1 MPPETNNEED
11 QNVTWFDSVEPV
23 EEPELDDDID
33 IENYELAT
41 PEVTFEE
48 SIEAIEGESLSMQ
61 DLLGFN
67 DISRKQVHELRSSW
81 NALEE
86 TKRATLA
93 EVMLALAGDFPYGD
107 FGRFFQVLLEDSN
120 ETVRIHAANG
130 AGLSEAPILIKPL
143 VELAENDPSFN
154 VREAALRALA
164 PQIVGLDLGIVHDA
178 QDEKRLLKLKGW
190 AKDPSWPVELR
201 SAALQ
206 SYSHNVSDDE
216 IGAIIESFVDSDDD
230 TLQLGAMRAMIEFGP
245 GAFTRFLE
253 LELRSQDIDSR
264 EAAALAMG
272 QSTDEAVVP
281 MLTMTARED
290 QEPAVR
296 EAAYTGLGNIGSR
309 AAINALTQLR
319 ENASDDEID
328 VIDASLQYAAE
339 LQELENLEE
348 IGMLEFE
355 AEGDEA

>member
-1 MPPETNNEED
+1 MPPENNNEEQD
-11 QNVTWFDSVEPV
+11 VTRFDSVEAV

-33 IENYELAT
+33 LENYELTT

-93 EVMLALAGDFPYGD
+93 EVMLALAGDYPYGD

-120 ETVRIHAANG
+120 ETVRLHAANG
-130 AGLSEAPILIKPL
+130 AALSEVPTLIKPL
-143 VELAENDPSFN
+143 VEMSEHDRSIH
-154 VREAALRALA
+154 VREASLRALA
-164 PQIVGLDLGIVHDA
+164 AQVVGLDLGVVIDA
-178 QDEKRLLKLKGW
+178 QDEKRLLKLKTW
-190 AKDPSWPVELR
+190 AQDESWPVELR
-201 SAALQ
+201 AAALQ
-206 SYSHNVSDDE
+206 SYSHNVGDDD

-253 LELRSQDIDSR
+253 LEIRSQDIDSR

-272 QSTDEAVVP
+272 QSLDEAVVP

-296 EAAYTGLGNIGSR
+296 EAAYTALGNIGSR

-339 LQELENLEE
+339 LQELESLEE
-348 IGMLEFE
+348 IGMFEFD
-355 AEGDEA
+355 AEGDDE